1 MAFTSLS
8 TNRMQSIIDGK
19 LDKII
24 AAVCKI
30 TDYKK
35 MFLLHPVIATDAE
48 IERETGLKRAEIAR
62 ISREREQVGQLY
74 YGRTINGNYCRLT
87 QKTKSQELVMKQFIE
102 EVKAHLEKVAQKDEA
117 FAAKFNA
124 KCEEEQGSIEKCC
137 GYIVSEVQRKYKTGN
152 SAVLTKDEVFGMA
165 MHYYDENLQNVPT
178 ASCRVVVA
186 KEELTEADKER
197 LRKEAREEAERAVK
211 AEEYARIAREKA
223 LAEEKARKAEEA
235 KAKKAAEAERKRQEE
250 LERKRKEWETA
261 DCLFN
266 FDEE

>member
-1 MAFTSLS
+1 MIEAVV
-8 TNRMQSIIDGK
+8 RIINHKTLFG
-19 LDKII
+19 
-24 AAVCKI
+24 
-30 TDYKK
+30 
-35 MFLLHPVIATDAE
+35 LHPLIATDAE

-62 ISREREQVGQLY
+62 ISRELEQMGQIY
-74 YGRTINGNYCRLT
+74 QGRTINGRYCRLK
-87 QKTKSQELVMKQFIE
+87 QKTKSQESIMKQFIE
-102 EVKAHLEKVAQKDEA
+102 EVKALLEKVAQTDET

-124 KCEEEQGSIEKCC
+124 KCEAEQGSIEKCC

-165 MHYYDENLQNVPT
+165 MHYYDENLQGVPT
-178 ASCRVVVA
+178 ASCHVVVA
-186 KEELTEADKER
+186 KEELTEEEKER

-211 AEEYARIAREKA
+211 AEEHARIAKEKA
-223 LAEEKARKAEEA
+223 LAEEKARRAEEA
-235 KAKKAAEAERKRQEE
+235 KAKKAAEAERKRQED

>member
-1 MAFTSLS
+1 MIEAIA
-8 TNRMQSIIDGK
+8 RIINHKTLFG
-19 LDKII
+19 
-24 AAVCKI
+24 
-30 TDYKK
+30 
-35 MFLLHPVIATDAE
+35 LHPIIATDAE

-62 ISREREQVGQLY
+62 ISQEREQVGQLY

-102 EVKAHLEKVAQKDEA
+102 EVKAHLEKVAQKDET

-124 KCEEEQGSIEKCC
+124 KCEAEQGSIEKCC

-178 ASCRVVVA
+178 ASCHVVVA
-186 KEELTEADKER
+186 KDELTEADKER

-211 AEEYARIAREKA
+211 AEEHARIAKEKA
-223 LAEEKARKAEEA
+223 LAEAEAKKVEEKARKAEEA